1 MTEKEMLKKRVR
13 QWEDAAGTLRA
24 DRDDHTR
31 RIETAAALRFFRGT
45 VLAALPSHPPR
56 PGSGLVE
63 QQRWFGKLPRA

>member
-1 MTEKEMLKKRVR
+1 MLKRRVR
-13 QWEDAAGTLRA
+13 QSEDAAGTLRA
-24 DRDDHTR
+24 VRDDHTR